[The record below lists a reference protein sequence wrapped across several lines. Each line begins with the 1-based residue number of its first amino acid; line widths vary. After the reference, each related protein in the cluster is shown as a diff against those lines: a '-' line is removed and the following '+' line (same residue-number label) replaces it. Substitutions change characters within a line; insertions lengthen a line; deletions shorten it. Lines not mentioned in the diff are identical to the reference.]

1 MKIFSFIHKVYI
13 YLILLSCIATLSI
26 SMSYASSPNDQAI
39 RDIISKMTIEEKFSQ
54 ISTEDGGYRP
64 IESLGLYNYNWRNE
78 ATHGINYWEST
89 IFPHVIGQ
97 AAMFDR
103 QYIIDMANAQ
113 ADEARI
119 MYKKSKGDFGVNIWS
134 PHINIAHDPRWG
146 RLQETYGEDPYMVSE
161 YGYIFITATQGN
173 HDYYKRIICSPKH
186 LIAYSYPENERYS
199 VNVNLNEKDLYE
211 THLPPFKRAIV
222 DAKAASI
229 MPGFNALNGVPM
241 HANKFFLDTLLRQE
255 WKFDG
260 FVVSDCWGIALAEW
274 GHNYFGSA
282 VNAGIAALEAGI
294 DLECGLALYNYL
306 LPEIDSVD
314 LDLNIIDTALYRLL
328 DAKYKMGV
336 LGNLSDFPFPEP
348 ADSLLRSQKHL
359 EISLRGAQE
368 SIVLMQNKNNIL
380 PLTKDKTRVFVT
392 GPNSYVHWEM
402 FGNYH
407 GYYTGWEA
415 GVVRIAQAMRDE
427 YKDTTMVKYAWTCD
441 AVHSPTITADT
452 TWFTADTLSKERGF
466 FAEYFTN
473 DSLGGEP
480 AFTRIDKAIKFDWKD
495 KAPFDAFP
503 VDSFSVRWTGYITPD
518 TTDFFTFRL
527 RSDDGF
533 NLYINDTLAIEA
545 WDFDRREQRKTVKQ
559 LDSGVT
565 YQIRLEYREL
575 EWDAWMDFGVGNSN
589 TWNEDIAREADS
601 LAAMSD
607 VILFVGGI
615 TPEFESEV
623 IVHQS
628 EPMINGDRRYL
639 ELPTI
644 QRKFIRRLKA
654 SGKPVI
660 LAIMGGS
667 SYALEWEKENL
678 DGILDIFY
686 PGEFGGKALASV
698 VFGDVNPSGKLPL
711 TFYRST
717 EDLPPMSDYSMKN
730 RTYRYCEKPVLFPF
744 GYGLSYTTYE
754 YTDAKVEKQEF
765 TETLKDSIRLS
776 VKVKNTGKRD
786 GKEAVQ
792 IYAAKPGSKNYDAIK
807 TLVEFDKKLIKA
819 GEEVEYTFS
828 IPLERLCYWDTTT
841 KKYEVEN
848 GDYMIYVGA
857 SSQDIKSGFKV
868 SINVEKSSVSPSDE
882 AIRFRHNQALNQIE
896 VFAYYGD
903 KEDVKLYDL
912 LGKEQAISK
921 KKAGNTLVLTYP
933 QIANGA
939 YILQIDKEYHKIL
952 INK

>member
-1 MKIFSFIHKVYI
+1 MKIFSFIHKAYI
-13 YLILLSCIATLSI
+13 HLILLSCIATLSI
-26 SMSYASSPNDQAI
+26 SLSYANNPNDQAI
-39 RDIISKMTIEEKFSQ
+39 RDIISKMTIEEKINQLSAEFSK
-54 ISTEDGGYRP
+54 P
-64 IESLGLYNYNWRNE
+64 IERLGLSQYQWKNE
-78 ATHGINYWEST
+78 ACHGIVYGEAT
-89 IFPHVIGQ
+89 IFPHVIAQ
-97 AAMFDR
+97 AASFDR
-103 QYIIDMANAQ
+103 SYLIDMANAQ

-119 MYKKSKGDFGVNIWS
+119 TYRKTKGNFGLNFWAPNI
-134 PHINIAHDPRWG
+134 NVARDPRWG
-146 RLQETYGEDPYMVSE
+146 RTQETFGEDPYMVSE
-161 YGYIFITATQGN
+161 YAYHFITTTQGT
-173 HDYYKRIICSPKH
+173 DPKYKRIICAPKH
-186 LIAYSYPENERYS
+186 FVGHSGPEYKQHSFNATIS
-199 VNVNLNEKDLYE
+199 EKDMFE
-211 THLPPFKRAIV
+211 TYLPPFRRAVV
-222 DAKAASI
+222 DAKAGSI
-229 MPGFNALNGVPM
+229 MAAFIAVNGVPM
-241 HANKFFLDTLLRQE
+241 HCNNYYLDTLLRQE

-260 FVVSDCWGIALAEW
+260 FVVSDCWAIPMTAWEHHYTSSNQEA
-274 GHNYFGSA
+274 
-282 VNAGIAALEAGI
+282 IAACLDAGI
-294 DLECGLALYNYL
+294 DLECGVTLNDSLFGALQNGYV
-306 LPEIDSVD
+306 EESR
-314 LDLNIIDTALYRLL
+314 IDTSIYRLL
-328 DAKYKMGV
+328 KAKFELGV
-336 LGNLSDFPFPEP
+336 LGEAKDYPFTEP

-359 EISLRGAQE
+359 DLSLKGAQE
-368 SIVLMQNKNNIL
+368 GIVLLHNKDNIL
-380 PLTKDKTRVFVT
+380 PLKKNKTRIFIT
-392 GPNSYVHWEM
+392 GPNSFLNWQM
-402 FGNYH
+402 FGNYQ
-407 GYYTGWEA
+407 GYYPGWEA
-415 GVVRIAQAMRDE
+415 GVVRIAQAFRNE
-427 YKDTTMVKYAWTCD
+427 YEDTTMIKYAWTCD
-441 AVHSPTITADT
+441 EVHSPTLPADT
-452 TWFTADTLSKERGF
+452 TWFRAVSTGSEKGF
-466 FAEYFTN
+466 YAEYFAN
-473 DSLGGEP
+473 DSLRGEP
-480 AFTRIDKAIKFDWKD
+480 AFTRIDKSIKFDWKD

-518 TTDFFTFRL
+518 TTDYFTFRL

-545 WDFDRREQRKTVKQ
+545 WNFDRRDQHKIIRQ

-565 YQIRLEYREL
+565 YKIRLEYREIQ
-575 EWDAWMDFGVGNSN
+575 WDAWIDFGVGNSN
-589 TWNEDIAREADS
+589 TWNEEVARAADS

-607 VILFVGGI
+607 VVIFVGGN
-615 TPEFESEV
+615 TPELETER
-623 IVHQS
+623 ILQNYDG
-628 EPMINGDRRYL
+628 IDYGDREYL

-744 GYGLSYTTYE
+744 GYGLSYTTYK
-754 YTDAKVEKQEF
+754 YTSSKIEKQEF

-868 SINVEKSSVSPSDE
+868 SINVEKSRVSPSDE

-903 KEDVKLYDL
+903 EEDVKLYDM

-939 YILQIDKEYHKIL
+939 YILQVDKEYHKIL